1 MVVITAYYVNK
12 EKRTVVCV
20 MDTFADVQD
29 KISKYGLKVPDKYYC
44 EKKTF
49 RGVAKCSPED
59 EWDEAVG
66 RKLAE
71 RRAAAKR
78 QNYVNNA
85 IDRYVDKEVARL
97 NNLIEHGVLRYPN
110 EVEIVEE

>member
-1 MVVITAYYVNK
+1 MVTTTYYINK
-12 EKRTVVCV
+12 EKHTVVCV
-20 MDTFADVQD
+20 MDTFDDVYD
-29 KISKYGLKVPDKYYC
+29 KIRKYDLKVPDKYFW

-66 RKLAE
+66 KRLAE

-85 IDRYVDKEVARL
+85 IDRYVNKEIVRL
-97 NNLIEHGVLRYPN
+97 NNLLEHGFLRYPN

>member
-1 MVVITAYYVNK
+1 MVITTYYINK

-20 MDTFADVQD
+20 MDTFNDVCD
-29 KISKYGLKVPDKYYC
+29 KIRKYDLKVPDKYYC

-66 RKLAE
+66 KRLAE

-85 IDRYVDKEVARL
+85 IDRYVDKEIVRL
-97 NNLIEHGVLRYPN
+97 NNLLGHGSLRYPN
-110 EVEIVEE
+110 ELENVEE

>member
-1 MVVITAYYVNK
+1 MVITTYYINK

-20 MDTFADVQD
+20 MDTFNDVCD
-29 KISKYGLKVPDKYYC
+29 KIRKYDLKVPDKYYC

-59 EWDEAVG
+59 EWDEVVG
-66 RKLAE
+66 RRLAE

-85 IDRYVDKEVARL
+85 IDRYVNKEVARL

-110 EVEIVEE
+110 ELEIVEE

>member
-1 MVVITAYYVNK
+1 MVTTTYYVNK
-12 EKRTVVCV
+12 EKRTVVCAIE
-20 MDTFADVQD
+20 TSNDVCD
-29 KISKYGLKVPDKYYC
+29 KIRKYGLNVPIKYYC
-44 EKKTF
+44 EKKIF

-66 RKLAE
+66 RRLAE
-71 RRAAAKR
+71 RRAAEKR

-85 IDRYVDKEVARL
+85 IDRYVKKEIVRL

>member
-1 MVVITAYYVNK
+1 MVTTTYYVNK

-20 MDTFADVQD
+20 INTFNDVCD
-29 KISKYGLKVPDKYYC
+29 KIIKYGLKVPVKHCC
-44 EKKTF
+44 EKKVF

-66 RKLAE
+66 RRLAE

-85 IDRYVDKEVARL
+85 IDRYVNKEVARL